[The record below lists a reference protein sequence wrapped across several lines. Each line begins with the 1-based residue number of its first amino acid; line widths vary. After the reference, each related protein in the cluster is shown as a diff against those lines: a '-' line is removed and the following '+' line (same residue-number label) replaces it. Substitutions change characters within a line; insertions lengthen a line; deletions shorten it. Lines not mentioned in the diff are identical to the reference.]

1 MPCLYIVLV
10 QENIF
15 NPIPTWY
22 LACHTST
29 LDRMSSIDSNGLDI
43 CTYVVKNITKF
54 SRLSF
59 ICPSYTIFVSPN
71 ILTNLFE
78 ETCPYHMKRNKHE
91 MICVC
96 KDWLQKLCKQWT
108 YFCPQR
114 PRWQQKV
121 KVIISQQKPQPSTF
135 HTPPPRLVAK
145 VSDLSVVV
153 IRENCSPWLQ
163 RHSLASVRIP
173 RRSRAIPGNCVVDQW
188 SIDKVTPSKGPC
200 MKSAPSQTRQ
210 HVYVRLYKPP
220 FASANQRRAAAD
232 RPMRSRLFGHFVSS
246 YINGFI

>member
-10 QENIF
+10 QENIS

-29 LDRMSSIDSNGLDI
+29 LDWMSAVDSNGLDI
-43 CTYVVKNITKF
+43 CTYIVENITK
-54 SRLSF
+54 LSGHSY

-96 KDWLQKLCKQWT
+96 KDWLQKLCKQWV
-108 YFCPQR
+108 YFHPQR

-163 RHSLASVRIP
+163 GALS
-173 RRSRAIPGNCVVDQW
+173 
-188 SIDKVTPSKGPC
+188 
-200 MKSAPSQTRQ
+200 SQRTHPAALQSNTRQ
-210 HVYVRLYKPP
+210 LCSGLVEHRQSHPFERPPYEVRPQP
-220 FASANQRRAAAD
+220 DAST
-232 RPMRSRLFGHFVSS
+232 RLCKV
-246 YINGFI
+246 I